1 MLSYERM
8 VKGDVENTF
17 GSISSK
23 IKEQGYILLS
33 FVDVKEI
40 LTKNFGGEHPGYYIL
55 SVCKPPAARDLIGEN
70 EDMGLLLPCKI
81 VLVEKGENTRVMMLR
96 VSELAQHYL
105 NSDGKKAIEYER
117 ELISVLENL

>member
-17 GSISSK
+17 GSLSAK
-23 IKEQGYILLS
+23 LKEQGYIVLS

-55 SVCKPPAARDLIGEN
+55 NVCKPPAARDLIGEN
-70 EDMGLLLPCKI
+70 EDYGLLIPCKI
-81 VLVEKGENTRVMMLR
+81 VLIEKGDSTKIEMMR
-96 VSELAQHYL
+96 VSELAQKYL
-105 NSDGKKAIEYER
+105 GSDGKTAEKYEE
-117 ELISVLENL
+117 ELIAVIEKA